1 MLKGKTFALLVLVCA
16 TACVTAGPPVTPTPS
31 LDPHH
36 GPRRF
41 YTGKTYGSEAVF
53 NPLTHILN
61 EGFDVLSARNADR
74 RIFERPYGVD
84 AGNVLRSVARA
95 PESLREYG
103 WDNVLKA
110 ELLPTSLSRSRT
122 SGK

>member
-1 MLKGKTFALLVLVCA
+1 MPKGNLSALLVLLAVS
-16 TACVTAGPPVTPTPS
+16 ACVTSAPPVAPTPA

-61 EGFDVLSARNADR
+61 EGYDVLSARNADR
-74 RIFERPYGVD
+74 RILERPYAVD
-84 AGNVLRSVARA
+84 AGNVFRSVMHA
-95 PESLREYG
+95 PESLRLY
-103 WDNVLKA
+103 
-110 ELLPTSLSRSRT
+110 
-122 SGK
+122 